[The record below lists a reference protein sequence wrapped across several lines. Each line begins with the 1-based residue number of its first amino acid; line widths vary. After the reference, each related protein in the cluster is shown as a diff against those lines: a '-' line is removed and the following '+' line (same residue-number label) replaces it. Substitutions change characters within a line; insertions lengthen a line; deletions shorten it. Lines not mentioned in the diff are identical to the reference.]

1 MTDDIAFLS
10 AAEAGRRIAA
20 GSLSPTALVRRIL
33 ERIEA
38 LNGQLHTYITVVA
51 DQALDAAR
59 RAEAE
64 LAAGRSRGPLHG
76 VPFAVKDNYFTAGIR
91 TTGGSRLMLDV
102 VPDRSAEAVLRLQ
115 AAGAILLGKLNT
127 WEYGTGNGGVYFD
140 LPFPPAR
147 NPWDPACFTGG
158 SSTGA
163 GAAIAAGLAPFTLGS
178 DTGGSVRLPAA
189 ACGVIGLK
197 PSYGRVSRTGM
208 LPNCWSLDVA
218 GPLCRTAED
227 AALVL
232 AVLAGPDGVDE
243 AARDLPVPDY
253 ARGLGAGAGGLTVG
267 VVDDAG
273 PDEVPSPAQ
282 GAALREAAAALAAAG
297 ARLVPMTLPAPL
309 AEYRRANSLINWSES
324 FSIHE
329 ADATERPHLMG
340 RALRAKMMAGATVRA
355 ADYLAAL
362 RQRRLLAAGIE
373 AMFDAVDVLL
383 LPGTQ
388 AVAPPF
394 AQEAEVVDFTRRSWM
409 APFSLSGHPALTF
422 PAGFDAGGMPR
433 NVQLATRWFDEATL
447 LRCTTALEVASP
459 WPTRHPALA
468 MEMEAIAS

>member
-1 MTDDIAFLS
+1 MSDDIAFLS

-20 GSLSPTALVRRIL
+20 GTLSSAALVRHML

-38 LNGQLHTYITVVA
+38 LNGRLHTYITIVA
-51 DQALDAAR
+51 DRALDAAR
-59 RAEAE
+59 QADAEI
-64 LAAGRSRGPLHG
+64 AAGRHRGKLHG
-76 VPFAVKDNYFTAGIR
+76 VPFAVKDNYSTAGIR
-91 TTGGSRLMLDV
+91 TTAGSRLMLDT
-102 VPDRSAEAVLRLQ
+102 VPAVSAEAVLRLE
-115 AAGAILLGKLNT
+115 AAGAVLLGKLNT

-163 GAAIAAGLAPFTLGS
+163 GAAIAAGLACFTMGS
-178 DTGGSVRLPAA
+178 DTGGSIRLPAA

-197 PSYGRVSRTGM
+197 PSYGRVSRAGM

-232 AVLAGPDGVDE
+232 GVLAGPDAKDE
-243 AARDLPVPDY
+243 ASRDVPVPDY
-253 ARGLGAGAGGLTVG
+253 APGLDAGARGLTVG
-267 VVDDAG
+267 VIRDAG
-273 PDEVPSPAQ
+273 PDEVASPAQ
-282 GAALREAAAALAAAG
+282 QAALAEAAALLAEAG
-297 ARLVPMTLPAPL
+297 AAIVPQLLPAPL
-309 AEYRRANSLINWSES
+309 ATYRRANSLINWSES

-362 RQRRLLAAGIE
+362 RQRRLLAAEIE
-373 AMFDAVDVLL
+373 AMFGAVDVLL

-388 AVAPPF
+388 AVAPPL
-394 AQEAEVVDFTRRSWM
+394 AQAAAVVDFTRRSWM

-422 PAGFDAGGMPR
+422 PAGFDAAGMPR
-433 NVQLATRWFDEATL
+433 NVQLVTRWFDEATL
-447 LRCTTALEVASP
+447 LRCAAALERAAQTA
-459 WPTRHPALA
+459 WPARQPALD
-468 MEMEAIAS
+468 MENVPA

>member
-1 MTDDIAFLS
+1 MSDDIAFLS

-20 GSLSPTALVRRIL
+20 GTLSPVALVQRMLDRIA
-33 ERIEA
+33 A
-38 LNGQLHTYITVVA
+38 LNERLHIYITVVA
-51 DQALDAAR
+51 DAALEAAA

-64 LAAGRSRGPLHG
+64 IAAGRHLGPLHG

-91 TTGGSRLMLDV
+91 TTAGSRLMLDT
-102 VPDRSAEAVLRLQ
+102 VPEVSAEVVLRLQ

-147 NPWDPACFTGG
+147 NPWNPAHFTGG

-163 GAAIAAGLAPFTLGS
+163 GAAIAAGLAVFTLGS
-178 DTGGSVRLPAA
+178 DTGGSIRLPAA

-197 PSYGRVSRTGM
+197 PTYGRVSRAGM

-232 AVLAGPDGVDE
+232 AILAGPDPKDE
-243 AARDLPVPDY
+243 TTRDLPIPDY
-253 ARGLGAGAGGLTVG
+253 KSGLRTGVSGLRIG
-267 VVDDAG
+267 IIRDAG
-273 PDEVPSPAQ
+273 PDDTPSLAQ
-282 GAALREAAAALAAAG
+282 QNALDDAATALTAAG
-297 ARLVPMTLPAPL
+297 ADLIPVTLPAPL
-309 AEYRRANSLINWSES
+309 ALYRRANSLINWSES

-373 AMFDAVDVLL
+373 AMLGSLDILL

-422 PAGFDAGGMPR
+422 PSGFDAAGLPR
-433 NVQLATRWFDEATL
+433 NVQLATKWFDEVTL
-447 LRCTTALEVASP
+447 LRCAAALEAAQV
-459 WPTRHPALA
+459 WPVRRPTLELEPIPA
-468 MEMEAIAS
+468 

>member
-1 MTDDIAFLS
+1 MSEDVAFLS
-10 AAEAGRRIAA
+10 AAEAGRRIVA
-20 GSLSPTALVRRIL
+20 GTLSPVTLVDRMLDRIA
-33 ERIEA
+33 A
-38 LNGQLHTYITVVA
+38 LNGRLHTYITVVA
-51 DQALDAAR
+51 EQARDAAAK
-59 RAEAE
+59 AEAE
-64 LAAGRSRGPLHG
+64 IAAGHHRGPLHG

-91 TTGGSRLMLDV
+91 TTAGSRLMLDV
-102 VPDRSAEAVLRLQ
+102 VPDFSAEAVLRLQ

-140 LPFPPAR
+140 LPFPPAC
-147 NPWDPACFTGG
+147 NPWNPECFTGG

-163 GAAIAAGLAPFTLGS
+163 GAAIAAGMASFTMGS
-178 DTGGSVRLPAA
+178 DTGGSIRLPAA

-218 GPLCRTAED
+218 GPLCRTTED

-232 AVLAGPDGVDE
+232 GVLAGPDGKDE

-253 ARGLGAGAGGLTVG
+253 RESRGAGVRGMTVG
-267 VVDDAG
+267 VISDAG
-273 PDEVPSPAQ
+273 PDEIPSPAQ
-282 GAALREAAAALAAAG
+282 RAALDEAAATLAAAG
-297 ARLVPMTLPAPL
+297 ARLVPLSLPESL
-309 AEYRRANSLINWSES
+309 ALYRRTTSIINWSES

-329 ADATERPHLMG
+329 TDSTERPHLMG
-340 RALRAKMMAGATVRA
+340 RALRAKMMAGASVRA

-373 AMFDAVDVLL
+373 ALFEQVDLLL

-394 AQEAEVVDFTRRSWM
+394 ANESDVVDFTRRSWM

-422 PAGFDAGGMPR
+422 PAGFDADGMPR

-447 LRCTTALEVASP
+447 LRCAAALENSSP
-459 WPTRHPALA
+459 WPARHPALELETA
-468 MEMEAIAS
+468 DA